1 MEEHDV
7 LALLPTG
14 GGKSICFQVPGMARE
29 GLCLVVSPLLAL
41 MKDQVENLKDKGIK
55 ATRIVSGMNKREVEI
70 ALDNCEF
77 GDYKFLYVSPERL
90 LSEEFIIRLRKMK
103 LSLIAVDE
111 AHCISQWG
119 YDFRPAYLEIAKVRQ
134 HFPDTPV
141 MAVTATAT
149 KTVQKDICHRLEF
162 LNAKV
167 FVRSFE
173 RQNLAYVVAF
183 EEDKYGRLLKL
194 CNNVPGTGIVYV
206 GTRKRTREVAQYL
219 NGHGISAEAFHAGI
233 DRKTKNNLQDR
244 WKNNHVRIMVSTNA
258 FGMGI
263 DKPDVR
269 FVAHMDIPN
278 EPEAYFQEAGR
289 AGRDGMKAYAVLLFN
304 NEDIL
309 QLEKRI
315 EDRYPFM
322 NEVRQVYRCLGSY
335 HQVAYG
341 SGEGVSIPFNFA
353 DFVRQFELSPATAIH
368 SIRLLENQGLIA
380 FNESLDQSSTIKL
393 LINKDDLYSFQV
405 KNPRYDPLFK
415 LILRSFEGMFDQHTR
430 IDLGLLAHR
439 GKTEKQVIHELLLE
453 CASLDVLEY
462 HPARKGPQLT
472 WLVPRLN
479 EANLTLDKQVYAE
492 RKKLAIVR
500 SQFMKKY
507 AESDSCRQQLLL
519 RYFGQ
524 KSDHTCG
531 KCDWCIVQRKALQAE
546 ENFEYVSNKI
556 DGLIQESA
564 MSPAEIA
571 SQFSKTDQPLVER
584 ALQWKL
590 DNQYLVYN
598 DLEKLIAGPTK

>member
-1 MEEHDV
+1 MSTKITTHPAVTIRLENPLEILSQYWGYHSFRPGQEEIIHAAMEEHDV

-289 AGRDGMKAYAVLLFN
+289 AGRDGK
-304 NEDIL
+304 
-309 QLEKRI
+309 
-315 EDRYPFM
+315 
-322 NEVRQVYRCLGSY
+322 
-335 HQVAYG
+335 
-341 SGEGVSIPFNFA
+341 
-353 DFVRQFELSPATAIH
+353 
-368 SIRLLENQGLIA
+368 
-380 FNESLDQSSTIKL
+380 
-393 LINKDDLYSFQV
+393 
-405 KNPRYDPLFK
+405 
-415 LILRSFEGMFDQHTR
+415 
-430 IDLGLLAHR
+430 
-439 GKTEKQVIHELLLE
+439 
-453 CASLDVLEY
+453 CA
-462 HPARKGPQLT
+462 
-472 WLVPRLN
+472 
-479 EANLTLDKQVYAE
+479 
-492 RKKLAIVR
+492 
-500 SQFMKKY
+500 
-507 AESDSCRQQLLL
+507 
-519 RYFGQ
+519 
-524 KSDHTCG
+524 
-531 KCDWCIVQRKALQAE
+531 
-546 ENFEYVSNKI
+546 
-556 DGLIQESA
+556 
-564 MSPAEIA
+564 
-571 SQFSKTDQPLVER
+571 
-584 ALQWKL
+584 
-590 DNQYLVYN
+590 
-598 DLEKLIAGPTK
+598 